1 MIINSL
7 LDKLKNFCNEEDDFE
22 LVNWEFADDPEYE
35 DCLCVKLYL
44 GEKEN
49 KDVS

>member
-7 LDKLKNFCNEEDDFE
+7 LDKLKTFCNEEDDFV
-22 LVNWEFADDPEYE
+22 LVNWEFAEDPEYD

-44 GEKEN
+44 VEKE
-49 KDVS
+49 KDNVS